1 MSLVPSIMYEASTCE
16 FQEVRWNQGRLVVL
30 EGTSQKIDKS
40 RNMGFLKKPTKY
52 DILLYSF

>member
-16 FQEVRWNQGRLVVL
+16 FQEARRNQGRLVVL

-40 RNMGFLKKPTKY
+40 RNMGFFKEANK
-52 DILLYSF
+52 I